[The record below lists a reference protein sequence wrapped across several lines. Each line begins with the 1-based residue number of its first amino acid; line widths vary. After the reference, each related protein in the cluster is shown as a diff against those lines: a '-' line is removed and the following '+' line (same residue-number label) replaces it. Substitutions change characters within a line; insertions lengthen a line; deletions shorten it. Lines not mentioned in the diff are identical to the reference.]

1 MDIVELI
8 RRDHDELAQMFDE
21 LAEIARDDRRG
32 SGAVRLCSRL
42 VVAAKLHTRAE
53 ERIVYEV
60 LRTCPGPLKA
70 FALAGPHEHEMLDI
84 TLDKLLVQRPSE
96 ELGVIVRVAHD
107 LFEMHARDEE
117 EADIL
122 PLVEQML
129 SIDERRALG
138 RDLIAE
144 KLRIRPQIERMVAVP
159 ARAA

>member
-1 MDIVELI
+1 MDVVELI

-32 SGAVRLCSRL
+32 NGAVRLCSRL
-42 VVAAKLHTRAE
+42 VVAAKLHARAE
-53 ERIVYEV
+53 ERVFYEV

-84 TLDKLLVQRPSE
+84 TLDKLLLQRPSE
-96 ELGVIVRVAHD
+96 ELGVIVRVARD
-107 LFEMHARDEE
+107 LFAMHARDEE
-117 EADIL
+117 ETDLL
-122 PLVEQML
+122 PLVATAL
-129 SIDERRALG
+129 SPEVLRALG

-144 KLRIRPQIERMVAVP
+144 KVRLRPQIERMVPVP